1 MEEIKQ
7 MVARKGFIE
16 VFWHRIREDRAAGLE
31 TPYRQIY
38 EAMEAEYEAEYGV
51 RRWRSYDAFR
61 MAKNRQK

>member
-7 MVARKGFIE
+7 MVSRKGFIA
-16 VFWHRIREDRAAGLE
+16 VFWSRVQEDRAAGLE

-38 EAMEAEYEAEYGV
+38 EGMESEYEAEYGV

>member
-7 MVARKGFIE
+7 MVSRKGFID
-16 VFWHRIREDRAAGLE
+16 VFWHRVQEDRAAGLE
-31 TPYRQIY
+31 TPYRAIY
-38 EAMEAEYEAEYGV
+38 DAMEAEYEAEYRV